1 MGEEDGRSEFFKSIA
16 KVRAVSKFFPRRA
29 WKTGAPETSGYA
41 EGLMNRLA
49 GEKSPYLLQHAA
61 NPVDWFPWGEEAF
74 AKARAED
81 KPIFLSIG
89 YSTCHWCHVME
100 HESFESAAI
109 AAFLSEHFVSI
120 KVDREERPD
129 VDQVYMTFVQA
140 TTGHGGW
147 PMSVWL
153 TPDLRPFF
161 GGTYFPPTDG
171 PARAGFI
178 TVLRR
183 IAELWKT
190 ERDQIEDKA
199 TSLLSAL
206 REAQDEANVEGEE
219 SWSPA
224 TALVSAVNQY
234 ARMFDTQEGGFGGA
248 PKFPRPVNL
257 QFLLARA
264 ATRQPGTDA
273 AGAMALQTLRQMAR
287 GGTYDHVGGGFH
299 RYSVDARWHVPHFE
313 KMLYDQAQLAQVY
326 LTGFQLSGD
335 DFFAGVARDIAGYI
349 ERDLTSKDG
358 GFFSAEDADSL
369 PAADAAR
376 KLEGAFYVWTGA
388 EIFDALG
395 ETRAAEFSAAYGL
408 EQEGNVSPD
417 SDPHD
422 ELSGK
427 NVLYWRGGDEEI
439 PERDARLVEDRAV
452 LLARRGL
459 RPRPHLDDKILTSWN
474 GLAIGALARCAAV
487 LGEPSYLGL
496 AQRAARFIRE
506 HLFDATTGVL
516 LRSFRQGPSTIHG
529 FATDY
534 AFLISGLLDLYA
546 ADFDLAWLTW
556 ARQLQDTLDLH
567 FWDQDRGGYFSTAD
581 RDPAILLRLKED
593 YDGAEPAPT
602 SVAAVNLWRMGRL
615 FHNDT
620 MLEHGLHAVRA
631 FSARLEAQPYG
642 MPLLL
647 TAAAWLETP
656 PAHLVIHS
664 PSRDHAALPAML
676 AEAYAPCLPQL
687 TVLLIADEET
697 RTYFAQ
703 RHSIVAHLPEKV
715 SEPTAYVCENYVC
728 QLPVTRPEALRK
740 LLQGVR

>member
-1 MGEEDGRSEFFKSIA
+1 
-16 KVRAVSKFFPRRA
+16 
-29 WKTGAPETSGYA
+29 
-41 EGLMNRLA
+41 MNRLA
-49 GEKSPYLLQHAA
+49 AEKSPYLLQHAA

-109 AAFLSEHFVSI
+109 AAFLAEHFVSI

-153 TPDLRPFF
+153 MPDLRPFF

-199 TSLLSAL
+199 TALLGAL
-206 REAQDEANVEGEE
+206 REAQEEANVEGEE
-219 SWSPA
+219 DWSPA
-224 TALVSAVNQY
+224 AALRSGVSQF
-234 ARMFDTQEGGFGGA
+234 ARMFDAQDGGFGGA
-248 PKFPRPVNL
+248 PKFPRAANL

-264 ATRQPGTDA
+264 ATHEPGTDA
-273 AGAMALQTLRQMAR
+273 AGAMALATLRKMAL
-287 GGTYDHVGGGFH
+287 GGMYDHVGGGFH

-313 KMLYDQAQLAQVY
+313 KMLYDQAQLLQVY
-326 LTGFQLSGD
+326 LTAYQLSGD

-349 ERDLTSKDG
+349 ERDLTSADG

-369 PAADAAR
+369 PSADATR
-376 KLEGAFYVWTGA
+376 KLEGAFYVWTQA
-388 EIFDALG
+388 EIAEALG
-395 ETRAAEFSAAYGL
+395 EARAAEFSAAYGV
-408 EQEGNVSPD
+408 EKEGNVSPD

-422 ELSGK
+422 ELGGK
-427 NVLYWRGGDEEI
+427 NVLYRRHDDEES
-439 PERDARLVEDRAV
+439 PERDVRLREDRAV

-487 LGEPSYLGL
+487 LGEPVCLRV

-506 HLFDATTGVL
+506 QLFDAESGL
-516 LRSFRQGPSTIHG
+516 LRRSYRHGPAAIHG
-529 FATDY
+529 FASDY
-534 AFLISGLLDLYA
+534 AFLISGLLDLHA
-546 ADFDLAWLTW
+546 ADFDLAWLNW

-581 RDPAILLRLKED
+581 SDPTILLRLKED

-620 MLEHGLHAVRA
+620 MLEHGRHAVRA
-631 FSARLEAQPYG
+631 FAARLEAQPYG

-647 TAAAWLETP
+647 AAAGWLEMP
-656 PAHLVIHS
+656 PAHLIIHS
-664 PSRDHAALPAML
+664 PGRGHHGLPAML
-676 AEAYAPCLPQL
+676 AEAYAPCVPQL

-697 RTYFAQ
+697 RDYFAQ

-715 SEPTAYVCENYVC
+715 AEPTAYVCENYVC
-728 QLPVTRPEALRK
+728 QLPVTQPEALRK
-740 LLQGVR
+740 LLRAVR